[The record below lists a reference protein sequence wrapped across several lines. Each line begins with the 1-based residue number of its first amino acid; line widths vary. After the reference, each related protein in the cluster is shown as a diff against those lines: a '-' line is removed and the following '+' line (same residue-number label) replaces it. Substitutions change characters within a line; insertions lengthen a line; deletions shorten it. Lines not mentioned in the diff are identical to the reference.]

1 MPIYV
6 DQEFNPSSRLHVPN
20 MWIIVMVIVS
30 ASPAKKRPG
39 FCIGTFRNSSKISHR
54 HEVDMLAITRATIEI
69 KKENVLWQSSNIYV
83 KPKISDF
90 LPKHVIRYEMEDEIT
105 SQRCQSML
113 VQSKRPRFI
122 QSFRSIPYAIFTSK
136 AYTSS
141 VVIRNASSM
150 GSIKSR
156 WYPIQYWRHILLQRN
171 MLR

>member
-1 MPIYV
+1 MLRTCESTLWSLFRQVLPKS
-6 DQEFNPSSRLHVPN
+6 DQDFVLERFEIAARFLTDMKS
-20 MWIIVMVIVS
+20 
-30 ASPAKKRPG
+30 
-39 FCIGTFRNSSKISHR
+39 
-54 HEVDMLAITRATIEI
+54 DMLAITRATIEI
-69 KKENVLWQSSNIYV
+69 KKENVLLQSWNIYV
-83 KPKISDF
+83 KPKISEF
-90 LPKHVIRYEMEDEIT
+90 LPKHVIRYEMEDKIT